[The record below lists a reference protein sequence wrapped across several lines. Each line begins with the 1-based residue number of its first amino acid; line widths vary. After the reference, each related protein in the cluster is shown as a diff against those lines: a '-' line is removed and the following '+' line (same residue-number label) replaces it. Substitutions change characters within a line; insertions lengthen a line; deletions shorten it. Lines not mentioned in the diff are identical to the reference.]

1 MMTTIVRA
9 APTHANATT
18 RRMRGVNANALGVS
32 KGCRGMMR
40 LSLSVR
46 PPTRVTTG
54 RRFVTTTRAA
64 AGNGFGENAEN
75 PAAGLKA
82 PSTPESPR
90 GQQLAYIL
98 RTSPDMFD
106 AAVDSQLD
114 ALMNEVEK
122 EKEAEGTQSDAKKEQ
137 LVLFKRI
144 ADVRALERRNGLEDI
159 MYTSIIQKFLAVG
172 VDMLPPLDETTM
184 LKGIDLNRL
193 TDGVH
198 SKEALEMVREH
209 LMAVLGGAGENAYS
223 SQLVRMSKL
232 QAAQVYAASIMFGY
246 FVTRADKRFQLD
258 RAMGTLPLDPMESA
272 KALERLFN
280 SASAMDSMDE
290 ADAAPINFGGA
301 DFDLF
306 SDSSSSS
313 SERPES
319 KLTLK
324 QYIQNFDQTTLA
336 QTARIVSMEGVAV
349 AERQTGALFGSIEDL
364 QREMQDAVGM
374 NAVTPEELMQAVNEV
389 VAEKKVQTLTL
400 AYASQRRLV
409 LEAVAFGAF
418 LRSSETYIDDYAPK
432 LLTPTPRGPTGPP
445 GNSLSSGDDGDDG
458 GSPVR
463 G

>member
-1 MMTTIVRA
+1 MTRMTMTMTTTSA
-9 APTHANATT
+9 
-18 RRMRGVNANALGVS
+18 VS
-32 KGCRGMMR
+32 RGCRG
-40 LSLSVR
+40 
-46 PPTRVTTG
+46 TTTTTG
-54 RRFVTTTRAA
+54 RRTRAVRDVVVGGGGDARWRRRTRAA
-64 AGNGFGENAEN
+64 SERFGEGAEN
-75 PAAGLKA
+75 PARGLKA

-98 RTSPDMFD
+98 KTAPDMFD

-114 ALMNEVEK
+114 ALMNEVEQ
-122 EKEAEGTQSDAKKEQ
+122 ERDAEGTQSEAEKEQ

-159 MYTSIIQKFLAVG
+159 MYTSIIQKFLAAG

-258 RAMGTLPLDPMESA
+258 RTMGTLPLDPLESA

-290 ADAAPINFGGA
+290 ADAAPINFGGD

-306 SDSSSSS
+306 SDSSSSDK
-313 SERPES
+313 PES

-324 QYIQNFDQTTLA
+324 QYIQNFDQATLA

-374 NAVTPEELMQAVNEV
+374 NAVTPEELMQAVSEV

-445 GNSLSSGDDGDDG
+445 GNSLPSGDDDDDG

>member
-1 MMTTIVRA
+1 
-9 APTHANATT
+9 
-18 RRMRGVNANALGVS
+18 
-32 KGCRGMMR
+32 
-40 LSLSVR
+40 
-46 PPTRVTTG
+46 
-54 RRFVTTTRAA
+54 
-64 AGNGFGENAEN
+64 
-75 PAAGLKA
+75 
-82 PSTPESPR
+82 
-90 GQQLAYIL
+90 
-98 RTSPDMFD
+98 MFD

>member
-1 MMTTIVRA
+1 
-9 APTHANATT
+9 
-18 RRMRGVNANALGVS
+18 MRANALRVS
-32 KGCRGMMR
+32 KGCRGTVR
-40 LSLSVR
+40 LSSVR
-46 PPTRVTTG
+46 RK
-54 RRFVTTTRAA
+54 RRDDAMTMHARLRTTTRA
-64 AGNGFGENAEN
+64 GGDGFGESAEN

-98 RTSPDMFD
+98 RTSPDMFE

-122 EKEAEGTQSDAKKEQ
+122 EKEAEGAQSDAKKEQ

-445 GNSLSSGDDGDDG
+445 GNSLPSGDDGDDG

>member
-1 MMTTIVRA
+1 M
-9 APTHANATT
+9 
-18 RRMRGVNANALGVS
+18 NANDALRVS
-32 KGCRGMMR
+32 NGCRGMVR
-40 LSLSVR
+40 LSSVR
-46 PPTRVTTG
+46 RK
-54 RRFVTTTRAA
+54 RRDDAMAMHARWRTTTRA
-64 AGNGFGENAEN
+64 AGNGFGESAEN

-98 RTSPDMFD
+98 RTAPDMFD

-122 EKEAEGTQSDAKKEQ
+122 EKEVEGAQSDAKKEQ

-184 LKGIDLNRL
+184 LKGIDLNKL

-324 QYIQNFDQTTLA
+324 QYIQNFDQATLA

-374 NAVTPEELMQAVNEV
+374 NAVTPEELMQAVSEV

-445 GNSLSSGDDGDDG
+445 GNSLPSGDDDNDG